1 MHWCHTKVH
10 TKEYEEELLH
20 LQFCLPGPKFPTYP
34 KIKQRLRSPT
44 QIDSTSSSVTWIS
57 RQSLGSYRHWRLKD
71 RENNQAFQGSSH
83 WPTWKAITNKTKQ
96 FIARAERLY
105 AWTTRGRANKSFNK
119 FQLTKLDLSK
129 RKQGGKFQPQY
140 PPWNLPKEQGGWVND
155 FLDRRDQRQ

>member
-34 KIKQRLRSPT
+34 KIKQRLCSPT
-44 QIDSTSSSVTWIS
+44 QIESTSSSVTWIS

-96 FIARAERLY
+96 FIARAERLS
-105 AWTTRGRANKSFNK
+105 AWTTRGRANKYLNK
-119 FQLTKLDLSK
+119 FQTNKTRPVLKNNRRQLSASVPSMK
-129 RKQGGKFQPQY
+129 PAKIA
-140 PPWNLPKEQGGWVND
+140 
-155 FLDRRDQRQ
+155 RRMSK